1 MDKIEIISLSIFGLV
16 LAISMLSIFQDD
28 NRRQTALL
36 FSLFTLIHTLAWGQ
50 SPGSGH
56 YYLTA
61 AMNDL
66 FIIFV
71 ITHLRCTTKLTERL
85 AIISFAFT
93 VVNALSW
100 LLWFNG
106 VEPYITAYIAILLY
120 LSAIV
125 ALLTWDGEED
135 GNYRLSGWL
144 ELFRVDNNKG
154 IYAREKLPKEER
166 Y

>member
-1 MDKIEIISLSIFGLV
+1 MNEAEIISLSILSLV
-16 LAISMLSIFQDD
+16 LVVSILSVLQDEK
-28 NRRQTALL
+28 RRQAALL
-36 FSLFTLIHTLAWGQ
+36 FSLFTLIHTLSWGR
-50 SPGSGH
+50 SPESGY

-61 AMNDL
+61 ALNDL
-66 FIIFV
+66 FIIFL

-85 AIISFAFT
+85 AIILLSFT

-100 LLWFNG
+100 VLWFNG
-106 VEPYITAYIAILLY
+106 IQPFATAYIAMSLY
-120 LSAIV
+120 LSTIV
-125 ALLTWDGEED
+125 VLLTWDGEED

-144 ELFRVDNNKG
+144 ELFRVDNNEG